1 VFDIELARTGLGE
14 EEAKREGFDITATL
28 IESSTRAH
36 YYPNRKSIMI
46 KLISEKSTQ
55 KLLGAQAIGGEGV
68 AKRIDVLATA
78 IWAGMTLDE
87 IAWLDLTYVPPV
99 APVWDPVLV
108 AAQVGM
114 RRT

>member
-1 VFDIELARTGLGE
+1 VF
-14 EEAKREGFDITATL
+14 
-28 IESSTRAH
+28 
-36 YYPNRKSIMI
+36 
-46 KLISEKSTQ
+46 
-55 KLLGAQAIGGEGV
+55 
-68 AKRIDVLATA
+68 ATA

-114 RRT
+114 KRA

>member
-1 VFDIELARTGLGE
+1 
-14 EEAKREGFDITATL
+14 
-28 IESSTRAH
+28 
-36 YYPNRKSIMI
+36 MI

-78 IWAGMTLDE
+78 IWAGITLDE

-114 RRT
+114 RRA

>member
-1 VFDIELARTGLGE
+1 
-14 EEAKREGFDITATL
+14 
-28 IESSTRAH
+28 
-36 YYPNRKSIMI
+36 MI

-114 RRT
+114 RRA

>member
-1 VFDIELARTGLGE
+1 M
-14 EEAKREGFDITATL
+14 EGFDVSTTL
-28 IESSTRAH
+28 IESNTRAH
-36 YYPNRKSIMI
+36 YYPGRKSIMI
-46 KLISEKSTQ
+46 KLVAEKSTK
-55 KLLGAQAIGGEGV
+55 KLIGAQGIGGEGV
-68 AKRIDVLATA
+68 AKRIDVFSTA

-114 RRT
+114 KRA